1 MHTLPQRIKMCTG
14 KARKGIDDSHVHTH
28 KSQKSDPGNIP
39 SVPAVN
45 MIDCDF
51 GDEREGRST

>member
-1 MHTLPQRIKMCTG
+1 MCTG